1 MTFLVVKQSHVRV
14 TSKKKKKLF
23 TVHHIVSFPISVVFF
38 HEALLLLRYLIDLV
52 HGYL

>member
-14 TSKKKKKLF
+14 TSKKKKLF
-23 TVHHIVSFPISVVFF
+23 TVHHIISFPISVVFF

-52 HGYL
+52 HCYL

>member
-23 TVHHIVSFPISVVFF
+23 TVHHIISFPISVVFF
-38 HEALLLLRYLIDLV
+38 HEALLLRYLIDLV

>member
-14 TSKKKKKLF
+14 TSKKKKLF
-23 TVHHIVSFPISVVFF
+23 TVHHIISFPISVVFF
-38 HEALLLLRYLIDLV
+38 HEALLLRYLIDLV